1 MSEREEE
8 PKASSIYLIY
18 RTFLFLKKNVKKI
31 PLLTDKNEVFVKDF
45 VSIEKYVAVGF
56 MIVTHHKKLVC
67 RAGYSE
73 FTNSDKMDDV
83 LFLYRGELDYSA
95 RGYFTGEQLSLS
107 PRPLSVLCADE
118 KKEARLNEPDRARQ
132 FRRIRSKSRSIAY
145 GSRWAWYVTLTVSP
159 SLCDRYSFDDIY
171 RRVFRDIIYRYNHG
185 MRSDRRLLY
194 FFVPEFHKDGAIHLH
209 GLLKNVR
216 RESLRRNEHGYLEI
230 ADFRERLGFMN
241 IQSLS
246 KSSREDYKRTVDY
259 VLKYVTKNF
268 EELPPGVH
276 SYYCSKGLPR
286 GEITQKIYDDSV
298 ECLINSADY
307 VYENDYVKKA
317 FLSEV

>member
-1 MSEREEE
+1 M
-8 PKASSIYLIY
+8 
-18 RTFLFLKKNVKKI
+18 KKI

-45 VSIEKYVAVGF
+45 VSIERYKSVGF
-56 MIVTHHKKLVC
+56 VVVTWHKKLV
-67 RAGYSE
+67 RRPDYSE

-83 LFLYRGELDYSA
+83 LFLHRGELDYSA
-95 RGYFTGEQLSLS
+95 PGFFTGEQLSLN
-107 PRPLSVLCADE
+107 PLPPSLPYIGE
-118 KKEARLNEPDRARQ
+118 KKRIILNEPDRARQ
-132 FRRIRSKSRSIAY
+132 LRRIRKASRSVAY

-159 SLCDRYSFDDIY
+159 DLCDRYSFDDIY

-185 MRSDRRLLY
+185 TRSDRRLLY
-194 FFVPEFHKDGAIHLH
+194 FFVPEFHDDGAIHLH

-230 ADFRERLGFMN
+230 ADFREGLGFMN
-241 IQSLS
+241 VQSLA
-246 KSSREDYKRTVDY
+246 KRSREDYKKAVDY
-259 VLKYVTKNF
+259 VLKYVMKSF
-268 EELPPGVH
+268 EGLPPGVH

-286 GEITQKIYDDSV
+286 GEVTKKNYDESV
-298 ECLINSADY
+298 EALINSADY

>member
-1 MSEREEE
+1 M
-8 PKASSIYLIY
+8 
-18 RTFLFLKKNVKKI
+18 KKI

-45 VSIEKYVAVGF
+45 VSIERYKSVGF
-56 MIVTHHKKLVC
+56 VVVTWHKKLV
-67 RAGYSE
+67 RRPDYSE

-83 LFLYRGELDYSA
+83 LFLHRGELDYSA
-95 RGYFTGEQLSLS
+95 PGFFTGEQLSLN
-107 PRPLSVLCADE
+107 PLPPSLPYIGE
-118 KKEARLNEPDRARQ
+118 KKRIILNEPDRARQ
-132 FRRIRSKSRSIAY
+132 LRRIRKTSRSIVY
-145 GSRWAWYVTLTVSP
+145 GSRWAWYITLTVSS

-185 MRSDRRLLY
+185 TRSDRRLLY
-194 FFVPEFHKDGAIHLH
+194 FFVPEFHEDGAIHLH

-230 ADFRERLGFMN
+230 VDFRERLGFMN

-246 KSSREDYKRTVDY
+246 KSSREGYKKTVDY
-259 VLKYVTKNF
+259 VLKYVTKSF
-268 EELPPGVH
+268 EGLPPGVH
-276 SYYCSKGLPR
+276 SYYCSNGLPR
-286 GEITQKIYDDSV
+286 GDITQKTYDESV
-298 ECLINSADY
+298 EALINSADY

>member
-1 MSEREEE
+1 M
-8 PKASSIYLIY
+8 
-18 RTFLFLKKNVKKI
+18 KKI

-45 VSIEKYVAVGF
+45 VTVEIYNVVGF
-56 MIVTHHKKLVC
+56 VVVTWHKKLV
-67 RAGYSE
+67 RRPGYSE
-73 FTNSDKMDDV
+73 FTNSDKMDDI
-83 LFLYRGELDYSA
+83 LFLYRGELDFA
-95 RGYFTGEQLSLS
+95 APGFFTGEQLSLN
-107 PRPLSVLCADE
+107 PRPSSLPYVGE
-118 KKEARLNEPDRARQ
+118 KKRIRLNEPDRARQ
-132 FRRIRSKSRSIAY
+132 LRRIRKTSRSIAY

-159 SLCDRYSFDDIY
+159 ELCDRYSFDDIY

-185 MRSDRRLLY
+185 ARSDRRLLY

-216 RESLRRNEHGYLEI
+216 RESLRRNENGYLEI
-230 ADFRERLGFMN
+230 ADFRNHLGFMN

-246 KSSREDYKRTVDY
+246 KASRDGYKKTVDY
-259 VLKYVTKNF
+259 VLKYVTKSF
-268 EELPPGVH
+268 EHLPPGVH

-286 GEITQKIYDDSV
+286 GEVIQKTYDESI
-298 ECLINSADY
+298 EALINSADY